1 MKSPEEKYHHDAD
14 YHMLVDMIEKFI
26 HQAKYTPSE
35 IREAATL
42 ACIHYEMRSPIKHV
56 FMDDKLNTAFQTL
69 KEFRDN
75 GFV

>member
-1 MKSPEEKYHHDAD
+1 MKNPEEKYRNDVD
-14 YHMLVDMIEKFI
+14 YHMLVDMIENFI

-35 IREAATL
+35 IREAAIL
-42 ACIHYEMRSPIKHV
+42 ACIHYEMRRPIERV